1 MLTAVTNRR
10 KSGTKPLN
18 QDGEQLRSSL
28 MSFINHRERR
38 PIVRRPPGFICK
50 SFVDALPAANKQRSG
65 RWSALPPHPPMP
77 FTCMGTRP
85 HGPRPGWRLRWW
97 RGGRC
102 WHLPQRGTLMLMD
115 SRRSPDWIGYFS
127 LNSAINV
134 SLMHCPTARRRRG
147 PPAAACWWMLQA
159 AALHTHSR
167 WMEAC
172 ECASIL
178 HSNWHRIIHDMD
190 TFRV

>member
-65 RWSALPPHPPMP
+65 RWSTLPP
-77 FTCMGTRP
+77 TLQC
-85 HGPRPGWRLRWW
+85 
-97 RGGRC
+97 
-102 WHLPQRGTLMLMD
+102 HLPAWAPGPMVPALDGGCGGGGGGGVGICLSM
-115 SRRSPDWIGYFS
+115 
-127 LNSAINV
+127 
-134 SLMHCPTARRRRG
+134 AR
-147 PPAAACWWMLQA
+147 
-159 AALHTHSR
+159 
-167 WMEAC
+167 
-172 ECASIL
+172 
-178 HSNWHRIIHDMD
+178 
-190 TFRV
+190 